1 MIVSRNIRLVGAAGL
16 WVATLGVSLSGG
28 EPTAANWPSFRGPHA
43 SGVADGRAL
52 PTKWSVESSENI
64 KWKTPIP
71 GLAHSSPIIWGD
83 RIFVTTVISS
93 DPNPLLKVGL
103 YGESPDHPENVD
115 HDFRIFCLDKKS
127 GKITWDK
134 SAVRAIPK
142 TKRHIKATHANCTPA
157 TDGKYVVAFFGSEGL
172 YCYDPD
178 GNLQWKK
185 DLGVLDSGPAG
196 ADELQWGFASSPIIH
211 DGKVILF
218 CAVRNESY
226 IAAFDVRDGKEQ
238 WRTSREIDPC
248 WATPTVH
255 IGPGR
260 TQVITNG
267 YKQLGGYD
275 FATGQELWRMR
286 GRGDVPVPT
295 PIVAHDLI
303 YITNAHGGDSPV
315 YAIRTAAT
323 GDITLS
329 GDATSNEYIAWS
341 HMKIGNYMQT
351 PLVYGDL
358 LYCCRDSGILAC
370 YEAKTGQKKYRER
383 LADNIGFTASPVAGD
398 GKIYFASEE
407 GDVYVIQTGPEFKL
421 LSTNKMGEICMA
433 TPAISD
439 GNLFFRTQKNLVAI
453 GK

>member
-1 MIVSRNIRLVGAAGL
+1 MTMNPKMILAVCLTAA
-16 WVATLGVSLSGG
+16 VANG
-28 EPTAANWPSFRGPHA
+28 EPASIHWPSFRGPSA
-43 SGVADGRAL
+43 SGVVDGRPL
-52 PTKWSVESSENI
+52 PANWSIESGENV

-83 RIFVTTVISS
+83 RVFVTTVISS

-103 YGESPDHPENVD
+103 YGESPDHPENVE
-115 HDFRIFCLDKKS
+115 HDFRVYCLDRKS
-127 GKITWDK
+127 GKITWEK
-134 SAVRAIPK
+134 TAVRSIPK
-142 TKRHIKATHANCTPA
+142 VKRHIKATHANCTPA
-157 TDGKYVVAFFGSEGL
+157 TDGKHVVALFGSEGL
-172 YCYDPD
+172 YCYDVD
-178 GNLQWKK
+178 GKLLWQK

-196 ADELQWGFASSPIIH
+196 ANELQWGFASSPIIH
-211 DGKVILF
+211 DGKVIFF

-226 IAAFDVRDGKEQ
+226 IAAFDVRDGKEH
-238 WRTSREIDPC
+238 WRTPREIDPC

-255 IGPGR
+255 VGSDR

-275 FATGQELWRMR
+275 LATGQELWRMR
-286 GRGDVPVPT
+286 SRGDVPVPT

-303 YITNAHGGDSPV
+303 FITNAHGGDSPV
-315 YAIRTAAT
+315 YAIRTTAT
-323 GDITLS
+323 GDITLPE
-329 GDATSNEYIAWS
+329 GATTNEYIAWS

-370 YEAKTGQKKYRER
+370 YEAKTGEKKYRER
-383 LADNIGFTASPVAGD
+383 LADGVGFTASPVAGD

-407 GDVYVIQTGPEFKL
+407 GDVYVIQAGPEYKL
-421 LSTNKMGEICMA
+421 LATNKMGEICMA

-439 GNLFFRTQKNLVAI
+439 GNLFFRTQRNVISI